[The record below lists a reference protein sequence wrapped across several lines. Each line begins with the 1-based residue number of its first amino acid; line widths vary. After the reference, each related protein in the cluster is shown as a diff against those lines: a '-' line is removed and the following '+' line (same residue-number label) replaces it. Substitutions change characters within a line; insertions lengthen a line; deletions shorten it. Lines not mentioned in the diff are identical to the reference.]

1 MTQPP
6 LLLSALRVFEAAART
21 GSFRAAAEGLSL
33 TPSAVSHAVRGLERS
48 LGVMLF
54 VRERRA
60 IRLTGE
66 GELLMHH
73 VQRGFGELQLGVSKL
88 SARSGHNILR
98 LHCAPSFAAQW
109 LLPRLRR
116 LMTET
121 RRLDVRIAAG
131 VDYARFLA
139 DEFDADIVY
148 GPPPPSFY
156 SSAQGGV
163 ALLPLGTEVV
173 APIGVK
179 IALDLAWVGPI
190 LGRCKTQHLS
200 RRINLKSCCGGFP
213 PLSILTAWPDK
224 PRRSSASVR
233 STAAL
238 TCCAWRWRAALV
250 ACR

>member
-98 LHCAPSFAAQW
+98 FHCAPSFAAQW

-148 GPPPPSFY
+148 GPPR
-156 SSAQGGV
+156 
-163 ALLPLGTEVV
+163 LPFTVRRR
-173 APIGVK
+173 A
-179 IALDLAWVGPI
+179 AWP
-190 LGRCKTQHLS
+190 CS
-200 RRINLKSCCGGFP
+200 RSGQRWLP
-213 PLSILTAWPDK
+213 PL
-224 PRRSSASVR
+224 
-233 STAAL
+233 AL
-238 TCCAWRWRAALV
+238 R
-250 ACR
+250 